1 MGRLLSLLVGSLL
14 AVAVAPLQAQP
25 VLVIGSF
32 ADAANAEA
40 LQATAAQLDFGMSL
54 LDIEA
59 VQAQSNGRQ
68 LHRVVLVPWSDE
80 DIRALRQAA
89 RSNGYGQAW
98 IADMQIPSGWS
109 EQSQPLESSA
119 PAPAPA
125 PADLQDEQPRS
136 PAEATAQTKPLL
148 PLYRGATNPASDA
161 ILQPAELRSR
171 GNTDLTFRL
180 KAFTSS
186 SSVAATDLNMA
197 QLGNRRGDSALD
209 LRTMLQHDAGRW
221 SFELAHTTLVEHGD
235 GIVIGQNASQ
245 SEQIVVSD
253 ANRALTLTEQLNAGG
268 RHRSLHR
275 LDRFN
280 LQWRSDRWGV
290 TVGRQAVSWGS
301 GIVFQPLDPF
311 NPFAPTAVDR
321 DYKAGDDLVLV
332 ERLFDNGHDAQLLHV
347 LRRDDSGGLANAASS
362 TAAKWHGYAGP
373 LEFELIA
380 AQHYDA
386 EFVGLSGRI
395 PVGPAVLRGD
405 IALRRGI
412 ASTTGSDEWGA
423 LGIINMD
430 VAFPWRGRTVYAFAE
445 YFHNDFGLAQMPSP
459 LATLPDDLQIG
470 LQRGEFFNLMR
481 DYLAVGGS
489 FEWHPLLNQQLTAIT
504 NLHDS
509 SSLLQMQFAYDIG
522 QNQNVQLGWV
532 GSTGGS
538 DDEFAPIVV
547 GALPMGQPVTQG
559 GGNRVYLRWA
569 GYF

>member
-1 MGRLLSLLVGSLL
+1 MRRLISYLLGTLL
-14 AVAVAPLQAQP
+14 ALACAPLQAQA
-25 VLVIGSF
+25 VVVIGSF
-32 ADAANAEA
+32 ADANNAAA
-40 LQATAAQLDFGMSL
+40 LQATAAQLDFAMSL
-54 LDIEA
+54 QDIDA
-59 VQAQSNGRQ
+59 VQAQSNGQQ
-68 LHRVVLVPWSDE
+68 LHRVVLVPWSDD
-80 DIRALRQAA
+80 DIRSLLQAA
-89 RSNGYGQAW
+89 RANGFRQAW
-98 IADMQIPSGWS
+98 IAEIQTPNGWS
-109 EQSQPLESSA
+109 EQPPLLEASA
-119 PAPAPA
+119 S
-125 PADLQDEQPRS
+125 ADLQDEQPQGM
-136 PAEATAQTKPLL
+136 AKATAQTKPLL
-148 PLYRGATNPASDA
+148 PLYRGAAPASA
-161 ILQPAELRSR
+161 AALRPAESR
-171 GNTDLTFRL
+171 RKGNTDLTFRL

-186 SSVAATDLNMA
+186 SSVPVTDLNLL

-209 LRTMLQHDAGRW
+209 LRTMLQHDVGRW
-221 SFELAHTTLVEHGD
+221 SFELAHTTLAQHGD
-235 GIVIGQNASQ
+235 GIVLGQNASQ

-280 LQWRSDRWGV
+280 LRWRSDRWGV

-321 DYKAGDDLVLV
+321 DYKPGDDLVLV

-347 LRRDDSGGLANAASS
+347 LRRDNSGELASANAS
-362 TAAKWHGYAGP
+362 TAAKWHGYAGL

-386 EFVGLSGRI
+386 DFIGLSGRI

-405 IALRRGI
+405 IALRRGV
-412 ASTTGSDEWGA
+412 ANTTGTQTWGA
-423 LGIINMD
+423 LGVINMD

-445 YFHNDFGLAQMPSP
+445 YFHNDFGLAQIPSP
-459 LATLPDDLQIG
+459 LATLPDDLQAG

-489 FEWHPLLNQQLTAIT
+489 FEWHPLLNQQLTVIT

-509 SSLLQMQFAYDIG
+509 SSLLQTQFAYDIG
-522 QNQNVQLGWV
+522 QNQNVQLGWI

-538 DDEFAPIVV
+538 GDEFAPITV
-547 GALPMGQPVTQG
+547 GVLPMGQPVTQG
-559 GGNRVYLRWA
+559 GGDAVYLRWA